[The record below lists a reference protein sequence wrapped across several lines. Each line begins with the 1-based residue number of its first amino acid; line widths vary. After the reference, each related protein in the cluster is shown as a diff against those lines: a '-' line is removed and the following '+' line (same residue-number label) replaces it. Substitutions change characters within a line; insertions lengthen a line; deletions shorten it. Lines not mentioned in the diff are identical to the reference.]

1 MLAALWLVMDAG
13 PFRGLGYRSAPAQ
26 ARGHLA
32 GANAILD
39 VKMRTIP
46 FAIDISM
53 DFTLVGTAVHVEG
66 LAPSDD
72 PIVATV
78 PALEFVKLLEA
89 DVVPT
94 GIAVGAHYEWLNG
107 GMGPANLQYKSR
119 AFGELWERLRTQAHQ
134 ELRRNACSQG
144 NGVLAHVNFIQAFIR
159 KQQYLARHYRGGH
172 YCGCARI
179 VVNLHADDTPLTG
192 HTPHH
197 ESYRSNESEGA
208 I

>member
-1 MLAALWLVMDAG
+1 MDAG

-26 ARGHLA
+26 ARGLFGWRQCNPRREYAYH
-32 GANAILD
+32 
-39 VKMRTIP
+39 P
-46 FAIDISM
+46 FPIEISM
-53 DFTLVGTAVHVEG
+53 DVTLVGTAVHVEG

-94 GIAVGAHYEWLNG
+94 GIAVGVHYEWLKD
-107 GMGPANLQYKSR
+107 GMGPDNLQVRVEGVGRALGTAADTGSSR
-119 AFGELWERLRTQAHQ
+119 ATKERLFTRQRRT
-134 ELRRNACSQG
+134 CSRQFYPD
-144 NGVLAHVNFIQAFIR
+144 VHMQTTIPRAP
-159 KQQYLARHYRGGH
+159 YRGGH

-179 VVNLHADDTPLTG
+179 VVDLRAGDTPLTG

-197 ESYRSNESEGA
+197 ESYRSNESGGA